1 MYFDFQKYNFNFTK
15 SVERG
20 SQMIVLLVYLVRC
33 LVMIIA
39 TWLICNFVGKK
50 SLGQFTPYDVAIL
63 FIVSNVISQPLV
75 NTDLFKTAFG
85 VVILS
90 VSIVIISKL
99 SLKRQFYGIDG
110 MPSVV
115 IANGKLIKEE
125 LKINHLNLYTLL
137 SMLRIQGYNKIEDVN
152 YAILEPGGQISVIPK
167 SGVRPPTT
175 KEMNL
180 NISDEGLTFA
190 VIVDGK
196 INKRILPYVKINENW
211 LVNELHS
218 AYKVKPKDVFYAE
231 VDSNKK
237 LYVNL
242 YKEV

>member
-1 MYFDFQKYNFNFTK
+1 
-15 SVERG
+15 
-20 SQMIVLLVYLVRC
+20 MIVLLVYLVRC

-137 SMLRIQGYNKIEDVN
+137 SMLRLQGYNKIEDVN

-167 SGVRPPTT
+167 SDARPPTT

-180 NISDEGLTFA
+180 NIPDEGLTFA

-196 INKRILPYVKINENW
+196 INKRILPYVQINENW

-218 AYKVKPKDVFYAE
+218 SYKVKPKDVFYAE

>member
-1 MYFDFQKYNFNFTK
+1 
-15 SVERG
+15 
-20 SQMIVLLVYLVRC
+20 MIGLFVYIVRC
-33 LVMIIA
+33 LVMIVA
-39 TWLICNFVGKK
+39 TWLICNFIGKK

-75 NTDLFKTAFG
+75 NKDLFKTAFG

-99 SLKRQFYGIDG
+99 ALKRQFYGIDG

-115 IANGKLIKEE
+115 IAKGKLIKEE

-137 SMLRIQGYNKIEDVN
+137 SMLRLQGYNKIADVN
-152 YAILEPGGQISVIPK
+152 YAILEPGGQISIIPK
-167 SGVRPPTT
+167 TSARPPTT
-175 KEMNL
+175 KDMNL
-180 NISDEGLTFA
+180 NLPDEGLTFA

-196 INKRILPYVKINENW
+196 INKKILPYVKINEDW
-211 LVNELHS
+211 LLHELNKS
-218 AYKVKPKDVFYAE
+218 YKAKPKDVFYAE

-237 LYVNL
+237 LYANL